1 MIPLRTECGIMLAG
15 LTLSLCIH
23 GCSAWTPGH
32 PSTPEASKGTDLTP
46 RPAYTDSGG
55 GIIPHKQVDKQIDR
69 QDPEP
74 ERY

>member
-1 MIPLRTECGIMLAG
+1 MISLPTKRGIMLAG
-15 LTLSLCIH
+15 LIFSFCIH

-46 RPAYTDSGG
+46 RPTGTDPKGG
-55 GIIPHKQVDKQIDR
+55 VIPQKQADR
-69 QDPEP
+69 HEPAP